1 MSVRILHTADWQIG
15 KQFANVPGDA
25 GAALRTQRLVTI
37 AKLAEL
43 AVTRAVDVVLVAGD
57 VFDDNAVS
65 DDTLRRT
72 INAMSAYSGPWVL
85 LPGNHDSGLTQSAW
99 SRLRK
104 LAIVPGNVIL
114 ADQPEAID
122 LVDGKLQILP
132 APLQRRQEVRDLT
145 DWFDRHESAAGVF
158 RVGIAHGS
166 VTNRL
171 PESAETHN
179 PISDTRAQ
187 SAQLDYLALGD
198 WHGTLHIAE
207 KTWYSGTPEQDR
219 FRQNA
224 PGNVLLVDIS
234 DPGSSPDV
242 EVVSVG
248 RFFWHQ
254 LEFTI
259 TDDDSLAVLDNRLQE
274 LGEDAP
280 GVVLRMRLVGAIT
293 LATGQALNA
302 LLDKW
307 HARYHFLQVDDSALA
322 AQPSSEDISE
332 MAATGFLKEAISAIV
347 AVEENPDDPD
357 QPYASRA
364 LQILYLTQK
373 ELAR

>member
-1 MSVRILHTADWQIG
+1 MSIRLLHTADWQIG
-15 KQFANVPGDA
+15 KQFANVPGDP
-25 GAALRTQRLVTI
+25 GAALRTQRLDTI
-37 AKLAEL
+37 ARIADL
-43 AVTRAVDVVLVAGD
+43 AVQKSVDVVLVAGD

-104 LAIVPGNVIL
+104 LAIVPANVIL
-114 ADQPEAID
+114 ADDPAPIK
-122 LVDGKLQILP
+122 LCDGKLQVLP
-132 APLQRRQEVRDLT
+132 APLRRRQEVKDLT
-145 DWFDRHESAAGVF
+145 DWFDGHRSNEDIF

-179 PISDTRAQ
+179 PISDTRTQ
-187 SAQLDYLALGD
+187 SANLDYLALGD
-198 WHGTLHIAE
+198 WHGTLNIAD

-219 FRQNA
+219 FRQNE
-224 PGNVLLVDIS
+224 PGNVLLVDIEA
-234 DPGSSPDV
+234 PGATPQV
-242 EVVSVG
+242 ELESVG

-254 LEFTI
+254 LEFAV
-259 TDDDSLAVLDNRLQE
+259 TDTDSLTVLDNRLQG
-274 LGEDAP
+274 LGDDP
-280 GVVLRMRLVGAIT
+280 KTLLLRLHLTGAVT
-293 LATGQALNA
+293 LATREALNE
-302 LLDKW
+302 LLDQW
-307 HARYHFLQVDDSALA
+307 SAQLHFLQVDDSELA
-322 AQPSSEDISE
+322 AQPSAEDIAE
-332 MAATGFLKEAISAIV
+332 IGATGFLKEAIGTL
-347 AVEENPDDPD
+347 VEIEDNPDDTEHAH
-357 QPYASRA
+357 ASRA